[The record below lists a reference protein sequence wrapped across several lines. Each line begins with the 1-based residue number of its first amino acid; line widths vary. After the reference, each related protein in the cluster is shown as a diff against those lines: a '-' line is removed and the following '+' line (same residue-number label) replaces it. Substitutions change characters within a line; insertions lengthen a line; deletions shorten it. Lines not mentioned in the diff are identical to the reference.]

1 MLEFNNKF
9 FDQAF
14 VKWTVIDNT
23 YNDYFCYTAST
34 PGLSPVTVEET
45 GVRPDRPGCLH
56 RALTFKNMASL
67 DIAVHW

>member
-1 MLEFNNKF
+1 MIFC
-9 FDQAF
+9 
-14 VKWTVIDNT
+14 NT
-23 YNDYFCYTAST
+23 APT